1 MKLYTRGGDGGET
14 ALISGQRVGKDSL
27 RVQAYGSVDEVN
39 SHIGLALAACGTDN
53 AAIRDALVEAQ
64 HRLFDLGAEL
74 ATPRHTVEQASLNPV
89 DAPHIEMVERQ
100 IDAACEPVP
109 PIRQF
114 ILPGGTELAARLHV
128 ARAVCRR
135 AERHCVALGRVE
147 HMRPLVIAY
156 LNRLS
161 DLLFALAR
169 LANHQGG
176 VADIAW
182 RKLPDR
188 D

>member
-1 MKLYTRGGDGGET
+1 MKLYTRRGDGGET
-14 ALISGQRVGKDSL
+14 GLATGQRLGKDSL
-27 RVQAYGSVDEVN
+27 RVRAYGHVDELN
-39 SHIGLALAACGTDN
+39 CHIGLALAACGDGS
-53 AAIRDALVEAQ
+53 AMIRDALLEVQ

-74 ATPRHTVEQASLNPV
+74 ATPRHTVEEASLNLV
-89 DAPHIEMVERQ
+89 EAPHIEMVERQ

-109 PIRQF
+109 ALNQF

-128 ARAVCRR
+128 ARSVCRR

-147 HMRPLVIAY
+147 HTRPLVIAY

-169 LANHQGG
+169 LANHQAG
-176 VADIAW
+176 VTDTVW
-182 RKLPDR
+182 RKLPA
-188 D
+188 

>member
-1 MKLYTRGGDGGET
+1 MRLYTRSGDGGDT
-14 ALISGQRVGKDSL
+14 ALVSGQRVGKDSL
-27 RVQAYGSVDEVN
+27 RVKAYGHVDELN
-39 SHIGLALAACGTDN
+39 CHIGLALAACGDAD
-53 AAIRDALVEAQ
+53 AAIREPLLEVQ

-74 ATPRHTVEQASLNPV
+74 ATPRFTVEEASLNLV
-89 DAPHIEMVERQ
+89 DTPDIEAMERR
-100 IDAACEPVP
+100 IDAACDPVP
-109 PIRQF
+109 SLKQF

-147 HMRPLVIAY
+147 ATRPVVIVY

-169 LANHQGG
+169 LANHQAG
-176 VADIAW
+176 VADTPW
-182 RKLPDR
+182 RKQPAAE
-188 D
+188 